1 MNLIELLRSVAE
13 WNDDDTTIF
22 VTQPWSCEAAAILV
36 TPAPE
41 AAEPIQQDAT
51 SYDYFIETFIAR
63 EFLEGFA
70 ASEEGASATE
80 RHRCERLIRYAQDD
94 A

>member
-1 MNLIELLRSVAE
+1 MHLIELLRSVSE

-22 VTQPWSCEAAAILV
+22 ATQPWSCGAAAILV
-36 TPAPE
+36 TPAP
-41 AAEPIQQDAT
+41 AGTEPIQQDGT
-51 SYDYFIETFIAR
+51 SYDYFNETFVAR
-63 EFLEGFA
+63 DFLEDFL

-80 RHRCERLIRYAQDD
+80 RQRCERLIRYAQDD